1 MLEYSVVHHSDDV
14 LDLWSLTH
22 LGEGLHS
29 TIGWYKEHMLLNRP
43 HVFECEPDSGG
54 YEQLASRIRKSCLAS
69 LKAFLQ
75 NVEASSHMLF
85 YELER
90 LGLQI
95 LKWFCDGKFGL
106 TKLWVEAEEPDWEDV
121 VDHFEL
127 PHMPMEVV
135 MDLTLLAFYE
145 PAALSEE
152 VIAHV
157 FAKVESL

>member
-1 MLEYSVVHHSDDV
+1 
-14 LDLWSLTH
+14 
-22 LGEGLHS
+22 
-29 TIGWYKEHMLLNRP
+29 MLLNRP

-95 LKWFCDGKFGL
+95 LK
-106 TKLWVEAEEPDWEDV
+106 
-121 VDHFEL
+121 
-127 PHMPMEVV
+127 
-135 MDLTLLAFYE
+135 
-145 PAALSEE
+145 
-152 VIAHV
+152 
-157 FAKVESL
+157 